1 MWRVLEDQSLRDCPV
16 QCCVVLAMCQHC
28 SENFKRVSSLHS
40 SDNPVRRVTL
50 TSISTQRI

>member
-1 MWRVLEDQSLRDCPV
+1 MWRVLEDQSLRDCPI

-28 SENFKRVSSLHS
+28 SENFKRVTSLHS